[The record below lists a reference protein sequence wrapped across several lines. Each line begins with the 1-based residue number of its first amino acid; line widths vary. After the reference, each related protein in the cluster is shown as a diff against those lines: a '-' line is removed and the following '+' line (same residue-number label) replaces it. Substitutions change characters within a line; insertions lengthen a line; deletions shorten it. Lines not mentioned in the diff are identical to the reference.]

1 MENASRALI
10 MAAST
15 IIALMVLASMVYLF
29 RQGAL
34 LNEHYDR
41 NQISRNL
48 ELYNSRFLKY
58 NNDTNTF
65 SDIMSIC
72 NLAYDVN
79 VGTEYSP
86 TWVVK
91 IVFTIGGNTYEITD
105 DENKIA
111 SLVGG
116 EYKKNCVIKG
126 NNVESFYDMAQ
137 KKVGR

>member
-105 DENKIA
+105 NENKIA
-111 SLVGG
+111 SLGG
-116 EYKKNCVIKG
+116 KYKKNCVIKG
-126 NNVESFYDMAQ
+126 NNVESLYDMAQ

>member
-105 DENKIA
+105 DVNKVA
-111 SLVGG
+111 SLVG
-116 EYKKNCVIKG
+116 YKKNCVIKG
-126 NNVESFYDMAQ
+126 NNVESLYDIAQ